1 MSLGAIVHG
10 MQHVKVL
17 KAHQLVYLRL
27 ADHATESGLSWPS
40 HSLLAR
46 ETGYTREYVIRVMQD
61 LLQQGEI
68 REVFDPKGRRRYQV
82 PVYDFK
88 RKCCGCE
95 QPDLGCELS
104 SQFPNETGS
113 LADRNCELSSG
124 GVNSTPAN
132 SSPANENPAE
142 PLKEEPETTHA
153 RTREAEDD
161 DWRRRYDAEQE
172 ANRPV
177 VPPPW
182 GPTPDTPSPPSGRP
196 RGDQGLT
203 SAQLAERKAFLQRQ
217 AAELAQQAAE
227 RRSPEHPEGVR

>member
-1 MSLGAIVHG
+1 
-10 MQHVKVL
+10 
-17 KAHQLVYLRL
+17 
-27 ADHATESGLSWPS
+27 
-40 HSLLAR
+40 
-46 ETGYTREYVIRVMQD
+46 
-61 LLQQGEI
+61 
-68 REVFDPKGRRRYQV
+68 
-82 PVYDFK
+82 
-88 RKCCGCE
+88 
-95 QPDLGCELS
+95 
-104 SQFPNETGS
+104 
-113 LADRNCELSSG
+113 G

-142 PLKEEPETTHA
+142 PLKEEPEKTHA

-227 RRSPEHPEGVR
+227 RRSPEHPEGVRSAHGPGVLGGVRSLNLGQPRASVREKWEGTAPTVLVTTSCTLVGSELDRV